1 MNIKVTTTKVEI
13 DNESLN
19 KGEYN
24 IRECNFDLAEEFT
37 GLVCKALFTVSKTK
51 LTYEQSIVSGKCD
64 IPYEATEYRGKVEV
78 GVIAYEVEDEELVK
92 RYSPEP
98 DEFFVLDGSYI
109 EDIEN
114 QSTPTPS
121 ELEQL
126 EARVS
131 QVEIDAAQV
140 EINTQDISDIKLEQI
155 TQNGDISNLQTNK
168 ADKTEIPDVSNFITK
183 DVNDLTYYTLTTNTG
198 SKIDLEINS
207 SNYQLVAKLYD
218 KNNTLIS
225 TSTTIDLPIESMVV
239 SATYDSTNKKIVL
252 TLQNGQTLDVP
263 VGDLVEGLVSF
274 TDYATTN
281 KGGVIKIG
289 NALGLSDTGVTS
301 ASTRTYQAYQEAGN
315 NTFIGKG
322 TLENVITG
330 KGLVS
335 DTDYATDTKGG
346 TVKANVNGFVLGS
359 TGNPYANTYTY
370 AQYRDTLN
378 NNYFIG
384 KGTLENVLAE
394 KIGTIETI
402 LETLDVGGGVE

>member
-1 MNIKVTTTKVEI
+1 MNIKVTTTNVEI
-13 DNESLN
+13 DKESLN

-24 IRECNFDLAEEFT
+24 IRECNFDLAEEFE
-37 GLVCKALFTVSKTK
+37 GLSCKALFTVRKTN
-51 LTYEQSIVSGKCD
+51 LTYEQDIVNNKCN
-64 IPYEATEYRGKVEV
+64 IPYEATEYRGTVEV
-78 GVIAYEVEDEELVK
+78 GVIAYEIDGSTLVK
-92 RYSPEP
+92 RYSPAS
-98 DEFFVLDGSYI
+98 DVFFVLDGSYV
-109 EDIEN
+109 EDIAN
-114 QSTPTPS
+114 QLTPTPS

-140 EINTQDISDIKLEQI
+140 EINKQDISDIKTEQI

-183 DVNDLTYYTLTTNTG
+183 DANDLTYYTLTTQTG

-274 TDYATTN
+274 TDYATSS
-281 KGGVIKIG
+281 KGGVIIASPSWGAKVTSGYLIG
-289 NALGLSDTGVTS
+289 NTFNYSQ
-301 ASTRTYQAYQEAGN
+301 YN
-315 NTFIGKG
+315 NANESIFIDKG

-330 KGLVS
+330 KNLETANNKVTS
-335 DTDYATDTKGG
+335 ISSSSTDTQYPSAKC
-346 TVKANVNGFVLGS
+346 VYDLV
-359 TGNPYANTYTY
+359 GN
-370 AQYRDTLN
+370 
-378 NNYFIG
+378 
-384 KGTLENVLAE
+384 LES
-394 KIGTIETI
+394 I
-402 LETLDVGGGVE
+402 LETLDIGGGVA